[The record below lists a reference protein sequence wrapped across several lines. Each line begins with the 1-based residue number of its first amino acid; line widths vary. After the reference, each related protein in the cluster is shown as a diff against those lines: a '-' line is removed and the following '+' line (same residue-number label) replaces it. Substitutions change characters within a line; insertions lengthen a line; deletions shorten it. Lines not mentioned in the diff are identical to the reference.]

1 VFLDAVW
8 PVLVLLGVERLRIVP
23 GYTPVNPFEF
33 LHYPWSH
40 SLLMTAVWALAFAF
54 VYFEMKRDRTG
65 AIWVGIA
72 VASHWLL
79 DFVTHRPDLPLYP
92 GGSVRVGLSL
102 WNSLPATFAVEGL
115 MFALAVA
122 LYMRL
127 TRASDRTGTIAWWV
141 LIGVLVL
148 LYVTAPLSPP
158 PPGENAV
165 AIAGL
170 IALAIFVSWAYW
182 VDQHRQV
189 TG

>member
-1 VFLDAVW
+1 
-8 PVLVLLGVERLRIVP
+8 
-23 GYTPVNPFEF
+23 
-33 LHYPWSH
+33 
-40 SLLMTAVWALAFAF
+40 
-54 VYFEMKRDRTG
+54 
-65 AIWVGIA
+65 
-72 VASHWLL
+72 
-79 DFVTHRPDLPLYP
+79 
-92 GGSVRVGLSL
+92 VRVGLSL